1 MGGLGVRS
9 FAPDCKGN
17 GVKKDEAAPAT
28 RLIHTRKGRLDRVT
42 VNPPVERASTV
53 LFRDEAG
60 LYGVKPT
67 YGRMGLTVH
76 RELEAAM
83 CELEG
88 ATHTRLAGNGLQAC
102 CLAIASTVSAG
113 DHLLFTD
120 SAYGPTARFCERR
133 LKAMGVE
140 AERFD
145 PRSGGEIAS
154 LFRPNT
160 KAIFLEA
167 PGSLTFE
174 ISDTPAI
181 VAAARQRGIRTI
193 LDNTWGA
200 GLLHQPLALGV
211 DIAVQA
217 LTTYAVGHS
226 DAFGGA
232 VMTRDAGLA
241 LRIANLSEDWGIGLA
256 PDDAYLALRGLRTL
270 HTRLKAHEAA
280 GLEIANWLAARPEVA
295 EVLHPALPSSP
306 DHTLWQRDFTG
317 SNGLFGIIL
326 NPVPEGGL
334 ERFIEALSLFSL
346 GFSWGG
352 FESLLIPCDQQLTR
366 MKGSWTETRAGP
378 LLRLHI
384 GLESTRDL
392 KADLETAFKALKA
405 G

>member
-1 MGGLGVRS
+1 M
-9 FAPDCKGN
+9 
-17 GVKKDEAAPAT
+17 KKDEAAPET
-28 RLIHTRKGRLDRVT
+28 RLIHTRADRLGRVT

-60 LYGVKPT
+60 LYGAKPT

-83 CELEG
+83 GELEG
-88 ATHTRLAGNGLQAC
+88 ASHTRLAGNGLQAC
-102 CLAIASTVSAG
+102 ALAIASLVTSG

-120 SAYGPTARFCERR
+120 SAYGPTARYCERR

-145 PRSGGEIAS
+145 PRIGGEIAS

-174 ISDTPAI
+174 ICDTPAI
-181 VAAARQRGIRTI
+181 VAAASERGIRTI

-211 DIAVQA
+211 DISVQA
-217 LTTYAVGHS
+217 LTKYAVGHA

-232 VMTRDAGLA
+232 VMTRSSA
-241 LRIANLSEDWGIGLA
+241 LYGRIAAASEDWGITLA
-256 PDDAYLALRGLRTL
+256 PDDAYLALRGLRSL

-280 GLEIANWLAARPEVA
+280 GLDMAHWLAGRPEVA
-295 EVLHPALPSSP
+295 DVLHPALPCSP
-306 DHTLWQRDFTG
+306 DRTLWQRDFTG
-317 SNGLFGIIL
+317 SNGLFSIIL
-326 NPVPEGGL
+326 KPVPNGGL
-334 ERFIEALSLFSL
+334 ERFFSALSLFSL

-352 FESLLIPCDQQLTR
+352 FESLIIPCDQQLER
-366 MKGSWTETRAGP
+366 LKGSWTETRAGP

-384 GLESTRDL
+384 GLEATRDL
-392 KADLETAFKALKA
+392 KADLEAGFKAMA
-405 G
+405 RG

>member
-1 MGGLGVRS
+1 M
-9 FAPDCKGN
+9 
-17 GVKKDEAAPAT
+17 KKDEAAPET
-28 RLIHTRKGRLDRVT
+28 RLIHTRADRLGRVT

-60 LYGVKPT
+60 LYGAKPT

-83 CELEG
+83 GELEG

-102 CLAIASTVSAG
+102 ALAIASVVSSG
-113 DHLLFTD
+113 DHLLFSD
-120 SAYGPTARFCERR
+120 SIYGPTARFCERR
-133 LKAMGVE
+133 LKAMGIE

-145 PRSGGEIAS
+145 PRSRGEIAS

-160 KAIFLEA
+160 RAIFLEA

-174 ISDTPAI
+174 ITDTPAI
-181 VAAARQRGIRTI
+181 AAAASERGIRTI

-211 DIAVQA
+211 DICVQA
-217 LTTYAVGHS
+217 LTKYAVGHA

-232 VMTRDAGLA
+232 VMTRSSGLYT
-241 LRIANLSEDWGIGLA
+241 RIAAASEDWGITLA
-256 PDDAYLALRGLRTL
+256 PDDAYLALRGLRSL

-280 GLEIANWLAARPEVA
+280 GLDMAHWLAARPEVA
-295 EVLHPALPSSP
+295 NVLHPALPDSP
-306 DHTLWQRDFTG
+306 DHALWQRDFTG
-317 SNGLFGIIL
+317 SNGLFSIVL
-326 NPVPEGGL
+326 NPVPAGGL
-334 ERFIEALSLFSL
+334 ERFFAALSLFSL

-352 FESLLIPCDQQLTR
+352 FESLIIPCDQQLER

-384 GLESTRDL
+384 GLEATRDL
-392 KADLETAFKALKA
+392 KADLEAGFKAMA
-405 G
+405 DR

>member
-1 MGGLGVRS
+1 M
-9 FAPDCKGN
+9 
-17 GVKKDEAAPAT
+17 KKDDAAPET
-28 RLIHTRKGRLDRVT
+28 RLIHTRAGRLDRVT

-60 LYGVKPT
+60 LYGAKPT

-76 RELEAAM
+76 RELEATM
-83 CELEG
+83 CDLEG
-88 ATHTRLAGNGLQAC
+88 AKYTRLAGNGLQAC
-102 CLAIASTVSAG
+102 ALAIASVVESG
-113 DHLLFTD
+113 DHLLFSD
-120 SAYGPTARFCERR
+120 SIYGPTARYCERR
-133 LKAMGVE
+133 LKLMGIE

-174 ISDTPAI
+174 ICDTPAI
-181 VAAARQRGIRTI
+181 VAAAGERGIRTI

-211 DIAVQA
+211 DISVQA
-217 LTTYAVGHS
+217 LTKYAVGHA

-232 VMTRDAGLA
+232 VMTRDPGLA
-241 LRIANLSEDWGIGLA
+241 LRIANASEDWGITLA

-270 HTRLKAHEAA
+270 HTRLRAHEAA
-280 GLEIANWLAARPEVA
+280 GLEMANWLAGLKEVA
-295 EVLHPALPSSP
+295 DVLHPALPSSP
-306 DHTLWQRDFTG
+306 DHTLWARDFTG
-317 SNGLFGIIL
+317 SNGLFSIIL
-326 NPVPEGGL
+326 NPVPEGAMEHL
-334 ERFIEALSLFSL
+334 FKALSLFGL

-352 FESLLIPCDQQLTR
+352 FESLIIPCDQQLDR
-366 MKGSWTETRAGP
+366 MKDSWTETRAGP

-392 KADLETAFKALKA
+392 KADLEAGFKAMSA